1 MVNDIP
7 CKFFKVFPPKTK
19 TKSKTRERK
28 EKKKKIEKNLK
39 PISDQNGW
47 SNSFDSLQYI

>member
-1 MVNDIP
+1 MIFLVN
-7 CKFFKVFPPKTK
+7 FS
-19 TKSKTRERK
+19 KSSLQKQKQNQKQER
-28 EKKKKIEKNLK
+28 EKKRKKIEKNLK